1 MTAILFGIDFKLRA
15 PVELT
20 TYSSSVAKPVD
31 AGSELGA
38 DPVAII
44 MFFAVIYS
52 VPPAVISTSTPFG
65 ELNLPQPFM

>member
-1 MTAILFGIDFKLRA
+1 MTAIFFGIDFKLRA

-31 AGSELGA
+31 AGREFGA

-44 MFFAVIYS
+44 IFLAVIYS
-52 VPPAVISTSTPFG
+52 VPPAVISTSTPLG
-65 ELNLPQPFM
+65 ELNFPQPFM